1 MATTRK
7 VLMLVENL
15 PSPGDPRV
23 WSEVT
28 ALRDAGFLVSIICP
42 KGTTRCRESYSY
54 VDGIHIYRYH
64 LSAATNSIPGYVSE
78 YAIALLATFCLSFK
92 VLFRQGF
99 DVIHAANPP
108 DLFFLIGLFYRLL
121 GKKFIF
127 DQHDLSPELFQ
138 SKFKARKRLLHRL
151 LLFLEWCSLK
161 TAHMAIVANLTQ
173 KELVVERDHCNP
185 EKVFVVGSGPNLK
198 RLKSVTPEY
207 KLKGGRRYLLAYI
220 GLLEP
225 QNGVEYALYAL
236 HDLVFKR
243 GRRDVSLVIMGDGGQ
258 TSAMYTLA
266 HELQLD
272 EYIKFTG
279 WTSDEDIVRYLT
291 VADIGLTPIPK
302 NGKNEYSTPTKTME
316 YMAMGKPGVAFDL
329 AETRFTAQDA
339 VLYATPNLARDFA
352 DKIDILLDNEVLRQT
367 MGAVGRKRIEEE
379 LSWNHAKR
387 NLLQVYDMLF
397 PGRSEPLV
405 IDSLSATGGN

>member
-28 ALRDAGFLVSIICP
+28 TLRDAGFLVSIICP
-42 KGTTRCRESYSY
+42 KGTTQSRESYSCI
-54 VDGIHIYRYH
+54 DDIHIYRYNV
-64 LSAATNSIPGYVSE
+64 SAATRSIPGYIRE
-78 YAIALLATFCLSFK
+78 YVIALLATFCLSFK
-92 VLFRQGF
+92 VLLRHGF

-138 SKFKARKRLLHRL
+138 SKFKARRLLHRL
-151 LLFLEWCSLK
+151 MLFLEWCSIK
-161 TAHMAIVANLTQ
+161 TAHIAIVANLTQ
-173 KELVVERDHCNP
+173 KELVVERDRCDP
-185 EKVFVVGSGPNLK
+185 EKVFVVGSGPNMK
-198 RLKSVTPEY
+198 RLKPVTPEY
-207 KLKGGRRYLLAYI
+207 ELKGGRRYLLVYV

-236 HDLVFKR
+236 HELLYKH

-258 TSAMYTLA
+258 ASALHARA

-272 EYIKFTG
+272 NYVTFTG
-279 WTSDEDIVRYLT
+279 WTGDEDIVRYLS
-291 VADIGLTPIPK
+291 VADIGLTPCPK

-339 VLYATPNLARDFA
+339 VLYATPNLAPDFA
-352 DKIDILLDNEVLRQT
+352 DKINTLLNDEALRQT
-367 MGAVGRKRIEEE
+367 MGAVGRRRIEEE
-379 LSWNHAKR
+379 LSWNHARR
-387 NLLQVYDMLF
+387 NLLRVYDMLF
-397 PGRSEPLV
+397 PGSAEPLV
-405 IDSLSATGGN
+405 TDSLSATGGN